1 MEKIQVLR
9 RPRILVPALIL
20 LACAFL
26 SSQTP
31 DTSAQ
36 QQGEVKQ
43 AEAKKMGKGAE
54 PSAET
59 IAETV
64 VFVYG
69 SRPVLDQVR
78 RTGVERGRVS
88 RTTPEGAVEE
98 ISYERSFKRGETS
111 EKDKVRLDQRKPT
124 VEYSLIYTEGRV
136 LGVIRGT
143 SFTPRQEEVSE
154 FHSQRRHGL
163 ETLLRYKENGAK
175 LTYSGKDKQRD
186 IEMWMLDLE
195 DKDKN
200 RTRYFISTKTGRVL
214 WLEYDAAAVEG
225 EKPVKFKRT
234 FHDYRVVQGTQ
245 VPYRTVLY
253 ANDRKLEESQVM
265 TVTFGVKLDDERFQ
279 NSDTTANSGG
289 Y

>member
-1 MEKIQVLR
+1 MEMIQVLR
-9 RPRILVPALIL
+9 RSRLLAPALL
-20 LACAFL
+20 LALCAFL
-26 SSQTP
+26 SSH
-31 DTSAQ
+31 SAAQ
-36 QQGEVKQ
+36 QPAEDKKKAKGGEPT
-43 AEAKKMGKGAE
+43 AE
-54 PSAET
+54 S

-88 RTTPEGAVEE
+88 RTTSEGAVEE
-98 ISYERSFKRGETS
+98 IAYERSFKRGETS

-136 LGVIRGT
+136 LGLIKGT
-143 SFTPRQEEVSE
+143 SFTPRAEEVTE
-154 FHSQRRHGL
+154 FNSHRRHGL
-163 ETLLRYKENGAK
+163 EMLLRYKENGAK

-214 WLEYDAAAVEG
+214 WLEYEEAAAEG
-225 EKPVKFKRT
+225 EKTVKFKRT

-253 ANDRKLEESQVM
+253 ANDRKLEELQIM
-265 TVTFGVKLDDERFQ
+265 TVTYGVKMDDERFG
-279 NSDTTANSGG
+279 NSEATANSGG
-289 Y
+289 F

>member
-9 RPRILVPALIL
+9 RLRTHAPALAL
-20 LACAFL
+20 VACAL
-26 SSQTP
+26 IQ
-31 DTSAQ
+31 SAAAPASARQ
-36 QQGEVKQ
+36 QQQQQ
-43 AEAKKMGKGAE
+43 AETKKATKGSE
-54 PSAET
+54 PTPES

-64 VFVYG
+64 VYVYG

-98 ISYERSFKRGETS
+98 INYERSFKRGETS

-136 LGVIRGT
+136 LGVIKGT
-143 SFTPRQEEVSE
+143 AFTPRQEDVSE

-175 LTYSGKDKQRD
+175 LSYGGKDKQRD

-195 DKDKN
+195 DKDNNK
-200 RTRYFISTKTGRVL
+200 TRFFISTKTARVL
-214 WLEYDAAAVEG
+214 WLEYEESAAEG
-225 EKPVKFKRT
+225 EKPTKFKRT

-253 ANDRKLEESQVM
+253 ANDRKLEESQVL
-265 TVTFGVKLDDERFQ
+265 TVTYGVKMDDERFG
-279 NSDTTANSGG
+279 SADATANSGF
-289 Y
+289 

>member
-9 RPRILVPALIL
+9 RFRSSAPAALLL
-20 LACAFL
+20 LACALVL
-26 SSQTP
+26 SPPSP
-31 DTSAQ
+31 ADAQ
-36 QQGEVKQ
+36 QQQ
-43 AEAKKMGKGAE
+43 PQSEAKKVGGKGE
-54 PSAET
+54 LTPEQ

-69 SRPVLDQVR
+69 SRPVLEQVR

-98 ISYERSFKRGETS
+98 IAYERSFKRGETI

-124 VEYSLIYTEGRV
+124 VEYSLIYSEGRV
-136 LGVIRGT
+136 LGVIKGT
-143 SFTPRQEEVSE
+143 SFTPRQEDVSE

-175 LTYSGKDKQRD
+175 LAYGGKDKQRD
-186 IEMWMLDLE
+186 IEMWLLDLE
-195 DKDKN
+195 DKEGK

-214 WLEYDAAAVEG
+214 WLEYEEAAAEG
-225 EKPVKFKRT
+225 EKPTKFRRT

-253 ANDRKLEESQVM
+253 ANDRKLEESQVL
-265 TVTFGVKLDDERFQ
+265 TVTYGVKMDDDRFG
-279 NSDTTANSGG
+279 SSETTANSGG
-289 Y
+289 F